1 MKTYKKTATSK
12 LVARFDN
19 ELMNLLMEDL
29 RTFKER
35 NQFVT
40 SNKQEVAQ
48 QQLSAA

>member
-1 MKTYKKTATSK
+1 MKTYKKPATSK

-29 RTFKER
+29 KTFREK
-35 NQFVT
+35 NQFVA

>member
-19 ELMNLLMEDL
+19 ELMNLLSEDL

-35 NQFVT
+35 NQFVS